1 MSRLLTL
8 TILCAAFLP
17 CAFGQDAS
25 VNTIAA
31 VGYLYPAPVALAPG
45 QVITVFVVGNVQGDI
60 TATVRQ
66 VSDHPAPVLGVTP
79 APNCIIAPSAACSST
94 TAITIQIPYEIVPT
108 CFVCDTPASFYT
120 QLFITVNGA
129 AGALFDLIPLTDHV
143 HILTACDTAVPN
155 GGGYAPYNGLPCA
168 PLVTHADGSLVIVGN
183 PAKGGEVVVAYA
195 VGLGATTPAVPTGKA
210 AATATPT
217 SQTFSLDFNFR
228 PNALATQP
236 MPPMFEP
243 VLLPTSLYTP
253 LYSGLAPGF
262 VGLYQI
268 NFIVP
273 QPPAGIAACSG
284 TVQSNLTVS
293 VGGQY
298 SFDGAGICVAP
309 SE

>member
-1 MSRLLTL
+1 MLV
-8 TILCAAFLP
+8 ILCAAFLP
-17 CAFGQDAS
+17 HAFCQDAS

-31 VGYLYPAPVALAPG
+31 AGYLYPAPVMVAPG
-45 QVITVFVVGNVQGDI
+45 QVITVFVEGNLQGDI

-79 APNCIIAPSAACSST
+79 APNCIIAPSTPCSST
-94 TAITIQIPYEIVPT
+94 TAVTIQIPYEIAPT
-108 CFVCDTPASFYT
+108 CFVCATPASFYT
-120 QLFITVNGA
+120 QLFISVNGA
-129 AGALFDLIPLTDHV
+129 AGALFDLTPLTDRV
-143 HILTACDTAVPN
+143 HILTACDTLAPN
-155 GGGYAPYNGLPCA
+155 GSGLAPYNGLPCP
-168 PLVTHADGSLVIVGN
+168 PLVTHADGSLVSAGS

-195 VGLGATTPAVPTGKA
+195 VGLGATTPAVRTGQA
-210 AATATPT
+210 AATATPA

-243 VLLPTSLYTP
+243 GVLPTSLYTP
-253 LYSGLAPGF
+253 LYSGLTPGF
-262 VGLYQI
+262 VGLYQV

-273 QPPAGIAACSG
+273 TPPSGVEPCSG
-284 TVQSNLTVS
+284 TIQSNLTVS

-309 SE
+309 PE